1 MEITELGELA
11 QVHDVDDRKLLGES
25 GLTTVGDLKVSALRV
40 LDESSL
46 LQVSPSPAEAVGE
59 NFLVPTRRG
68 GTACNTLS
76 TQPTYLRELSR
87 PCCKRRGSRQIIP
100 VESR

>member
-40 LDESSL
+40 LDEPSL
-46 LQVSPSPAEAVGE
+46 LQVSPSPAEAVVE
-59 NFLVPTRRG
+59 DFLVPTGEKLLALVFRQSKLRSKLVQG
-68 GTACNTLS
+68 
-76 TQPTYLRELSR
+76 PTIGFPR
-87 PCCKRRGSRQIIP
+87 
-100 VESR
+100 

>member
-1 MEITELGELA
+1 VEITELGELA

-68 GTACNTLS
+68 GRLAIRYRRNRL
-76 TQPTYLRELSR
+76 TYENYLALAARDAA
-87 PCCKRRGSRQIIP
+87 PGK
-100 VESR
+100 